1 MKFTITI
8 HWSEEDNCYV
18 VYLPEFKDFTNQP
31 ATHGETYEE
40 ALSNAKEVLEML
52 IEEFQEEGKELPQLM
67 QLAN

>member
-31 ATHGETYEE
+31 TTHGETYEE
-40 ALSNAKEVLEML
+40 ALANAKEVLEML